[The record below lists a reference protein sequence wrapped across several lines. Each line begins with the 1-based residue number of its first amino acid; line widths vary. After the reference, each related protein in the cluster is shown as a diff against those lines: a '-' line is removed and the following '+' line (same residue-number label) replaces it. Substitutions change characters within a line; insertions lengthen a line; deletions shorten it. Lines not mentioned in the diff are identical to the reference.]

1 MRTTAG
7 RFDSG
12 RPHEGGGRALWRAMA
27 PCALLAALVIAATLA
42 PSSPASPGS
51 VRAPGAAK
59 AGSVHAICSGANSA
73 KVPCRFSTPN
83 GNIRCIWTPKPN
95 NVACVLRSTGRA
107 YRLRPAGRAKAIK
120 LTLATP
126 SQTLPRNQQIVFP
139 SSLSCRDTR
148 NTMIC
153 NQDFATGAF
162 TLAPKGSHSS

>member
-1 MRTTAG
+1 MRTGAG

-12 RPHEGGGRALWRAMA
+12 RAHKSGARSSWRATT
-27 PCALLAALVIAATLA
+27 PCVLLAALLIAALLA
-42 PSSPASPGS
+42 PSSPAAPTA
-51 VRAPGAAK
+51 VRA
-59 AGSVHAICSGANSA
+59 GSGHAICSGPNSA

-83 GNIRCIWTPKPN
+83 GNVRCIWTPKPN

-120 LTLATP
+120 LSLPAA

-139 SSLSCRDTR
+139 NSLSCRDTKS
-148 NTMIC
+148 TMIC